1 MWSAVSV
8 VIPCLNAEATLGR
21 QLEALCGQQFEGCW
35 EVIVADN
42 GSTDGSGDVV
52 AGFHGRLPSLRLVD
66 AARKRSACV
75 ARNEGVG
82 AARYDFIVFCDADDE
97 VQPGWLAAL
106 AATGEDCDL
115 VGGTVVVD
123 VPMNSAASV
132 AGYQLVFS
140 PLLSSRNGGFLET
153 CDSANLGVSRAAFE
167 AVGGFNEDY
176 VVCGDDFDFG
186 YRAQLAGYRLCQAP
200 QAVVHA
206 RLRDSVRSVA
216 KREFRIGL
224 AGPHLYRDF
233 RDSGMPGASI
243 SGAAARWAYLVVTV
257 PSLALGRERRVRWVG
272 RASRRAGRLV
282 GCFRYRVVH
291 P

>member
-8 VIPCLNAEATLGR
+8 VIPCLNAGATLGR

-52 AGFHGRLPSLRLVD
+52 ARFHGRLPSLRLVD
-66 AARKRSACV
+66 ASRKRSACV
-75 ARNEGVG
+75 ARNEGV
-82 AARYDFIVFCDADDE
+82 AAAHHNFIAFCDADDE

-115 VGGTVVVD
+115 VAGTVVVA
-123 VPMNSAASV
+123 VPMNSAAGV
-132 AGYQLVFS
+132 AGYQAASFPS
-140 PLLSSRNGGFLET
+140 SSRSGGFLET

-186 YRAQLAGYRLCQAP
+186 YRAQLAGFKLCQAP
-200 QAVVHA
+200 EAVVHA

-233 RDSGMPGASI
+233 RDRGMPGASI
-243 SGAAARWAYLVVTV
+243 SSAAAKWAYLVVTV
-257 PSLALGRERRVRWVG
+257 PSLALGRQRRVRWVG

-282 GCFRYRVVH
+282 GCLRYRVFH